1 MLIIFLSQIFLYFSK
16 RNFLVTSGRGGPVPP
31 LSETALVREVI
42 YSLQGI
48 DGTFLKLDPS
58 SEEWRV
64 VDEPA
69 IGTINK
75 SKKLYMLRFAEL
87 GWLHNR

>member
-1 MLIIFLSQIFLYFSK
+1 M
-16 RNFLVTSGRGGPVPP
+16 PP

-48 DGTFLKLDPS
+48 DGSYLKFDKATDS
-58 SEEWRV
+58 WIV

-69 IGTINK
+69 VGTINK
-75 SKKLYMLRFAEL
+75 SKRLYMLRFAEL
-87 GWLHNR
+87 GWLHNKSVKAMIEASLSIDWSIY

>member
-1 MLIIFLSQIFLYFSK
+1 M
-16 RNFLVTSGRGGPVPP
+16 PP

-48 DGTFLKLDPS
+48 DGSFLKFDAATD
-58 SEEWRV
+58 EWRV
-64 VDEPA
+64 VDDPA
-69 IGTINK
+69 IGKINK

-87 GWLHNR
+87 GWLHNKYVEVQVQDQLAV